1 MEGSTERPWR
11 IVWHVERDMQASLL
25 SSTLNTAAAFVHLAL
40 GLLLLLP
47 MQRYCDLLKVTRV
60 LLLGDYISSE

>member
-11 IVWHVERDMQASLL
+11 MVWHVERDMQASLL

-40 GLLLLLP
+40 GLLLLLLLP
-47 MQRYCDLLKVTRV
+47 MQRYC
-60 LLLGDYISSE
+60 

>member
-40 GLLLLLP
+40 GLPLLLLLP

-60 LLLGDYISSE
+60 LLLEIT